1 VSTTSR
7 KLAAIL
13 SADVAGYSR
22 LMAEDEQATLATLTD
37 YRAAMSGLIT
47 GFRGRVIDAPGDAL
61 LAEFP
66 SAVEAV
72 QCAVEIQQGLSQRN
86 AQLPESRRML
96 FRIGVNLGDVIEQDG
111 ALYGDGVNIA
121 ARLEAL
127 AQPGGVCISGTVF
140 DQVEGKVIV
149 PFRFAGEQSVKNI
162 AQPVRAYFVGTPTQ
176 RHRSAIAKKAVL
188 IAVATVL
195 ACGIGV
201 GVWLTTRISTSEPGA
216 SAEHLLAM
224 PKGPVVAVLPFT
236 NMSGDP
242 GQDYFSDGL
251 SEDII
256 TELARFREVHVLA
269 RNTTF
274 QYKGQSVDVPA
285 VGRKLGAQYVLEGSV
300 RRAENQLRIS
310 VQLIDVAS
318 GGHIWAERFDRK
330 PEDVF
335 AVQDEVTR
343 QIVGA
348 IAGGAGGLIHDSVMR
363 MARTKKFEQMEAYEL
378 VLQARIGPYSQD
390 WYDKGK
396 AALER
401 AIALDPTYARARDEY
416 AWLRMM
422 CRHAESFSL

>member
-1 VSTTSR
+1 
-7 KLAAIL
+7 
-13 SADVAGYSR
+13 
-22 LMAEDEQATLATLTD
+22 
-37 YRAAMSGLIT
+37 
-47 GFRGRVIDAPGDAL
+47 
-61 LAEFP
+61 
-66 SAVEAV
+66 
-72 QCAVEIQQGLSQRN
+72 
-86 AQLPESRRML
+86 
-96 FRIGVNLGDVIEQDG
+96 
-111 ALYGDGVNIA
+111 
-121 ARLEAL
+121 
-127 AQPGGVCISGTVF
+127 
-140 DQVEGKVIV
+140 
-149 PFRFAGEQSVKNI
+149 
-162 AQPVRAYFVGTPTQ
+162 
-176 RHRSAIAKKAVL
+176 
-188 IAVATVL
+188 
-195 ACGIGV
+195 
-201 GVWLTTRISTSEPGA
+201 
-216 SAEHLLAM
+216 M

-236 NMSGDP
+236 NMSGDH

-318 GGHIWAERFDRK
+318 GGHIWAERFDRR

-363 MARTKKFEQMEAYEL
+363 KARTKKLEQMEAYEL
-378 VLQARIGPYSQD
+378 VLQARIGPYLQD

-401 AIALDPTYARARDEY
+401 AIALDP
-416 AWLRMM
+416 
-422 CRHAESFSL
+422 